1 MQWIQE
7 RQVATG
13 VICTAQGLLKHVADV
28 GAAIWTIILAVHVF
42 CVLFLDMRAGRR
54 VLLITLLSGWLS
66 IFFIVAPGGLVIE
79 KKGRGPFYGI
89 DGHWCWISAEY
100 GLSQKLLAQMA
111 MFLAAPV
118 SAVLCTL
125 VFLRLRGNVLR
136 DGWNMTFR
144 RVAET
149 PDKCPDKDDTTA
161 VRHMLLYPVTYAVL
175 IAPMAVVEFVRW
187 SGVYV
192 PFAWIVFSQSA
203 YLLSGVASV
212 IVFAV
217 ARRLLPTS
225 SLRIGSWHLFPLTS
239 AQDQFVA
246 QAIYA
251 EDLAEKGRAK
261 TVTFAAEPTIL
272 CTPPGRRNTRRPPP
286 LVVASYRYSLDS
298 MYSAREGCHNA
309 PAPLSSHWRAD
320 TPPLPVVLRPE
331 TFRRQK

>member
-1 MQWIQE
+1 MQWVQE
-7 RQVATG
+7 RQVTVGAT
-13 VICTAQGLLKHVADV
+13 CTAQGLLKHISDV
-28 GAAIWTIILAVHVF
+28 GAAIWTIILAVHAF
-42 CVLFLDMRAGRR
+42 CVLFLDTKARRR

-66 IFFIVAPGGLVIE
+66 VFLIVAPGAPVIE
-79 KKGRGPFYGI
+79 KKGSGPFYGI

-125 VFLRLRGNVLR
+125 ISLRLRGNLLR

-149 PDKCPDKDDTTA
+149 PDKCLEGDDTK
-161 VRHMLLYPVTYAVL
+161 VVKHMLLYPVTYAVL
-175 IAPMAVVEFVRW
+175 ITPMAVVEFVRW
-187 SGVYV
+187 SGAHV
-192 PFAWIVFSQSA
+192 PFAWIVFSQAA

-212 IVFAV
+212 IIFAV
-217 ARRLLPTS
+217 ERRLLPAS
-225 SLRIGSWHLFPLTS
+225 SLRIGSWHLFPPPS

-286 LVVASYRYSLDS
+286 LVVSSYRDSLDS

-320 TPPLPVVLRPE
+320 TPPLPVVLPVTVRH
-331 TFRRQK
+331 QK